1 MLGTKGYSISS
12 HLQAKST
19 KISIQ
24 CKKSFQCLYEL
35 CELEEFS
42 LLSVSIDDCCGFMV
56 LGTPYD
62 SPPVRPLHEYELT
75 CRETPSVCSKSE
87 FLEVC
92 VGSCVACF
100 ITSVVL
106 LYSSTSDTSYSKKT
120 GQL

>member
-1 MLGTKGYSISS
+1 MILMYSISS
-12 HLQAKST
+12 HLQAKSS
-19 KISIQ
+19 KVSIH

-62 SPPVRPLHEYELT
+62 SPPVRPLHEYELA
-75 CRETPSVCSKSE
+75 CRATPSDGSKAA